1 MQKIQIKIRNWS
13 LLLATLCVVGA
24 SVILTSCNGKE
35 ETDTT
40 VVLNSFGPMP
50 IARGAELKFIGL
62 NLDRVT
68 AVILPNNL
76 TISTFT
82 TKTPTLI
89 TLTVPQDAMP
99 GYVVLK
105 TPDGDITTKTEIGY
119 SEPISIASF
128 TPATVKEGDEITITG
143 DYLNLVGEVIFMDR
157 ISVMAEDFVSQ
168 SRTEIKVVVPA
179 EAQTGKFAVSNAA
192 EDPIIVYS
200 PTSLTVT
207 LPAFTAITP
216 NPVKAGTALTITG
229 TNLDLVKTIT
239 LGGSKTIHSTDFVSH
254 TATQI
259 VLTVPADTKDG
270 VVTMIPASNVNV
282 VSADELV
289 MVVPTLSVTPVT
301 VKNGADITVT
311 GTDLDLIYKVIFGGD
326 KEGTIKAG
334 GTATQILVTI
344 PNDAVTGVVKF
355 ITRAEKEVLGP
366 TLTMITPALVSFAP
380 TSAKPNT
387 DIVITGTDLD
397 LVVDVVFTGD
407 IKGTIGTRSETQMTV
422 TVPVGAKTGKITLV
436 AKNGT
441 RVQSAIDM
449 TVLTNL
455 PTFTSY
461 SEPKG
466 TPGKILTINGTS
478 MLLIK
483 ELVFPGGIY
492 ATAYGVKTDTKV
504 EVYVPMDVTTG
515 YGQITMITYE
525 GDQGLLPSLFFGG
538 TDPVVDPSLI
548 ITNFDDGFSQYGY
561 WSGITA
567 TGNDP
572 AYALDNNYMHGT
584 SSSVSGWNWIW
595 GCNWITFP
603 SVTKADHLFKMDVR
617 LDKPFGATNVHFQ
630 MEFGGTRIDIGAM
643 GITTPTT
650 EGWITVT
657 FDLATFGDLP
667 ATINPT
673 GEWGINTWYADG
685 PIDIT
690 GLYVDNLRF
699 QHK

>member
-13 LLLATLCVVGA
+13 LLFATLCVVGA

-35 ETDTT
+35 ETDTS

-50 IARGAELKFIGL
+50 IARGAELKFIGR

-68 AVILPNNL
+68 AVVLPNNI
-76 TISTFT
+76 TITTFT
-82 TKTPTLI
+82 TKTATLI
-89 TLTVPQDAMP
+89 TLTVPQEAMP
-99 GYVVLK
+99 GFVVLK
-105 TPDGDITTKTEIGY
+105 TPDGDITTKTEIGF
-119 SEPISIASF
+119 SEPISITGF

-157 ISVMAEDFVSQ
+157 VSVVAEDFISQ
-168 SRTEIKVVVPA
+168 SRTQIKVIVPA
-179 EAQTGKFAVSNAA
+179 EAQTGKFAVSTADI
-192 EDPIIVYS
+192 DPIIVFS
-200 PTSLTVT
+200 ATSLTVT
-207 LPAFTAITP
+207 LPAFTSITP
-216 NPVKAGTALTITG
+216 NPVKAGTNLTIAG
-229 TNLDLVKTIT
+229 TNLDLVKIIT
-239 LGGSKTIHSTDFVSH
+239 LGGDKTINSTDFVSH

-259 VLTVPADTKDG
+259 VITVPADTKDG
-270 VVTMIPASNVNV
+270 VVTMIPASDVNV

-289 MVVPTLSVTPVT
+289 MVVPTLSVSHVT
-301 VKNGADITVT
+301 VKNGQDITVT
-311 GTDLDLIYKVIFGGD
+311 GTDLDLIYKVIFGGN
-326 KEGTIKAG
+326 KEGVIKAG
-334 GTATQILVTI
+334 GTSTQIIVTVPDNAI
-344 PNDAVTGVVKF
+344 TGIVTFV
-355 ITRAEKEVLGP
+355 TRAAKEVVGP
-366 TLTMITPALVSFAP
+366 TLTVIDPGFTSFAP
-380 TSAKPNT
+380 TSAKPST
-387 DIVITGTDLD
+387 DIIITGTDLD

-441 RVQSAIDM
+441 RVQSAIDI

-455 PTFTSY
+455 PNFISF

-466 TPGKILTINGTS
+466 TPGQILTINGTN

-483 ELVFPGGIY
+483 EIVFPGGIY
-492 ATAYGVKTDTKV
+492 ATAYGVKTDAKV
-504 EVYVPMDVTTG
+504 EVYVPMNVAMG
-515 YGQITMITYE
+515 YGQITVITYE

-538 TDPVVDPSLI
+538 TDPVVDPALI
-548 ITNFDDGFSQYGY
+548 ITNFDDGFSQFGY
-561 WSGITA
+561 WGGITA

-595 GCNWITFP
+595 GCNWIAFP

-617 LDKPFGATNVHFQ
+617 LDKPFGATGVHFQ
-630 MEFGGTRIDIGAM
+630 MEFGGTRVDIGAM
-643 GITTPTT
+643 GITTPKT

-657 FDLATFGDLP
+657 FDLATFSELP
-667 ATINPT
+667 ATIPSG
-673 GEWGINTWYADG
+673 GEWGINFNYAGG